1 MTQAAYA
8 GPAISTAIIMDI
20 SAKEAVTDF
29 ENLYDAMQHCANGVR
44 WKASV
49 IKYLQNG
56 LVNTD
61 QLRRDLLNGTYK
73 IGKQVKFYGGT
84 PMFKSI
90 TLQERLQKAEA
101 ENSALRAQLAQ
112 TTAQTAYVAMMSDV
126 ELPVTTDTA
135 NQPSLGEGG
144 EDNE

>member
-1 MTQAAYA
+1 
-8 GPAISTAIIMDI
+8 
-20 SAKEAVTDF
+20 
-29 ENLYDAMQHCANGVR
+29 
-44 WKASV
+44 
-49 IKYLQNG
+49 
-56 LVNTD
+56 
-61 QLRRDLLNGTYK
+61 
-73 IGKQVKFYGGT
+73 
-84 PMFKSI
+84 MFKSI